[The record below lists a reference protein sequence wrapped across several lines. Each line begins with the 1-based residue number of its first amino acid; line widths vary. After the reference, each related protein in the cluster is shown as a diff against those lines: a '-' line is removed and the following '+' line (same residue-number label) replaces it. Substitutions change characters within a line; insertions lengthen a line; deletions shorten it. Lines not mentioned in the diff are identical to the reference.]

1 MKPALALLFFFCHVA
16 GFAQLRGSPEKTAFR
31 NIEKHRWQKAESK
44 LRMGLAKDT
53 LNSSLRYAVAVFY
66 FHPDNPA
73 YHLDSA
79 YYYAVTALDDYSLS
93 SGRERE
99 RVKRFGVDSLTLIAF
114 RARIDSAAFEVARE
128 ANTEAAYLEF
138 LSHFP
143 TAMQRDMAAQ
153 LRDEVAF
160 QDALQANTH
169 QAFYEYLKRYPGAQR
184 APEARARYH
193 RLLYLEETRDQRLD
207 SFEKFLRDHPE
218 TPYRNEIHRNIFE
231 ISTADG
237 SVESFLAFMS
247 RYPASDLAD
256 KARKIVF
263 HILAE
268 DDEAQWPRQFLND
281 SLQHL
286 LGINKTYLVPFLKNN
301 LFGFMDHEGRVVIDP
316 VYESIHPAYLCGH
329 IMDEILIA
337 DNHLVTRNG
346 TPIFHGS
353 VTEVLDLGTGFV
365 KISTPEGYKVIHKS
379 GFVFADTVEDARVLG
394 RSYLALK
401 KNDRWS
407 LYTLAGRRLGETAWQ
422 DIASIQD
429 VLVFSQDGRKFV
441 VSKNEVGRSVEGNP
455 LPLSQPLDEVKSWPH
470 DLIWGRAGEYQGVL
484 DQSLA
489 GVIGFDKQTL
499 TQTFFGA
506 IAQMQR
512 GFVLYNWNGKRSS
525 LFDQVTVLG
534 RHVGVKKNGRWF
546 MFDPQTL
553 SIGSNG
559 YDSLRTEGAFI
570 VGVRSD
576 TVDIHFADNH
586 FQSFE
591 HIQKISFIPG
601 LDSTS
606 FLIVQSTRSENTVFD
621 LNGTKLFS
629 GIFDRLEYAGKGV
642 FVTTKR
648 DKKGLIDIHG
658 GILLPPEFD
667 AIGSVKDGVISILKN
682 KKFGAY
688 HVDSRKFI
696 KPQYDRNLL
705 PYTPS
710 FLITFRDGYY
720 GLLGWD
726 NKPLSA
732 FEFEEVTYWN
742 DSLALVRKGT
752 RWNLFDF
759 ASRRVTQTNLRNIE
773 LVKDTPDEKI
783 AIVETESNF
792 GVISNRGRIIIPLTF
807 SAIINLGSA
816 EVPMYFTEKH
826 IPEASLYI
834 VIYYDATGEMLRKE
848 IYDDAADYD
857 RIYCSD
863 Q

>member
-1 MKPALALLFFFCHVA
+1 LKPILALLLFFCSVA
-16 GFAQLRGSPEKTAFR
+16 CFAQLGGSPEKTALK
-31 NIEKHRWQKAESK
+31 NIEKHRWQKAESR
-44 LRMGLAKDT
+44 LRKGLEKDT
-53 LNSSLRYAVAVFY
+53 LNSSLRYGLSIFY
-66 FHPDNPA
+66 FHADNPA

-79 YYYAVTALDDYSLS
+79 YHYAVTALDDYNLS

-99 RVKRFGVDSLTLIAF
+99 RVKRFGVDSLTLTAF

-160 QDALQANTH
+160 QDALQQNTH
-169 QAFYEYLKRYPGAQR
+169 KAFYEFLNRYPDAQR

-193 RLLYLEETRDQRLD
+193 RLLYLEETNDQRLT
-207 SFEKFLRDHPE
+207 SFEKFLHDHPE
-218 TPYRNEIHRNIFE
+218 TPYRSEIYRNIFE

-237 SVESFLAFMS
+237 SVESFLSYMS
-247 RYPASDLAD
+247 RYPVNDQVK
-256 KARKIVF
+256 KARQIIF

-268 DDEAQWPRQFLND
+268 EEEPQWPPQFLND

-286 LGINKTYLVPFLKNN
+286 LRINKTYLVPFLKNN
-301 LFGFMDHEGRVVIDP
+301 LYGFMDHEGREVIGA
-316 VYESIHPAYLCGH
+316 VYENIYPDYLCGH
-329 IMDEILIA
+329 IIDEILIA
-337 DNHLVTRNG
+337 DNQLVTRNG
-346 TPIFHGS
+346 TPIFRGS
-353 VTEVLDLGTGFV
+353 VTDISDLGTGFV
-365 KISTPEGYKVIHKS
+365 KINTPEGFKVIHKS

-401 KNDRWS
+401 KNNRWS
-407 LYTLAGRRLGETAWQ
+407 LHTLAGRRLGETAWQ
-422 DIASIQD
+422 DIASIED
-429 VLVFSQDGRKFV
+429 VVVFTQDGRKFV
-441 VSKNEVGRSVEGNP
+441 APKNELGRSAEGSP

-470 DLIWGRAGEYQGVL
+470 GLIWGRAGEFQGVL
-484 DQSLA
+484 NQSLG
-489 GVIGFDKQTL
+489 GVIGFEKQTL

-506 IAQMQR
+506 LAATQR

-525 LFDQVTVLG
+525 LFDQVNVLG

-546 MFDPQTL
+546 LLDPQTL
-553 SIGSNG
+553 DMIGKG
-559 YDSLRTEGAFI
+559 YDSLKAEGAFI
-570 VGVRSD
+570 LGLRSD
-576 TVDIHFADNH
+576 SVDIQFADNH
-586 FQSFE
+586 FQSFV

-606 FLIVQSTRSENTVFD
+606 FLIVQAAGAEKTVFD
-621 LNGTKLFS
+621 LKGVKLFS
-629 GIFDRLEYAGKGV
+629 GVFDGLEYAGKGI
-642 FVTTKR
+642 FVIAKR
-648 DKKGLIDIHG
+648 EKKGLVNIEG
-658 GILLPPEFD
+658 TNLLPPEFD
-667 AIGSVKDGVISILKN
+667 AIGSVKDHVISILKN

-688 HVDSRKFI
+688 HIDSEKFI

-710 FLITFRDGYY
+710 FLITFKDGYY
-720 GLLGWD
+720 GFLGWD

-732 FEFEEVTYWN
+732 FEFDEVTYWN

-752 RWNLFDF
+752 QWSLFDLAF
-759 ASRRVTQTNLRNIE
+759 RRVTETNLQSIHPVR
-773 LVKDTPDEKI
+773 DTPDEKI
-783 AIVETESNF
+783 AIVQKENNF
-792 GVISNRGRIIIPLTF
+792 GVISNRGRVIIPLTF
-807 SAIINLGSA
+807 SAIINVGSA
-816 EVPMYFTEKH
+816 EAPLYFTEKH

-834 VIYYDATGEMLRKE
+834 VIYYDASGEMLRKE
-848 IYDDAADYD
+848 IYDDAGDYD